1 MRRWLSYSPAEELQM
16 LTTVQPLPYADK
28 AAARPP
34 VYGLPSEPPIASRYR
49 GLSLTSHF
57 QPIFSIAHGR
67 AVGYEGLIRARHAD
81 GTAEPPT
88 TLLAMPNNG
97 RESLELDRTCRSLH
111 VHNFARQTTGQA
123 WLFLNLDSQ
132 YLVSERPDIGFTR
145 NLLQASGIA
154 AHRLVI
160 EIIESEV
167 GDHAQL
173 KRFIGHFRQ
182 LGCLIAI
189 DDFGAGHSNFDRI
202 WDLEPDIVKIDR
214 RLIQDAGNSRRV
226 ERILTGI
233 VSLLH
238 EAGSLVVVEGVESEH
253 EALVAIAANAD
264 MLQGFYFAKPQARI
278 DAEQSFATTFD
289 NLLRGQQWQSVKR
302 SADLQHYARAIEG
315 LFHQAVAH
323 FAAHQQFD
331 HSCGVLF
338 SDPRTV
344 RCYLLNE
351 AGYQVSRN
359 VYAPH
364 YQQQLNV
371 RFAPLLCGDNA
382 NWSHKHYHYRALK
395 QPGVIQ
401 ISRPYLSVADS
412 RMCITVSQTV
422 KVGGTLYVFCC
433 DLDWQEQ

>member
-1 MRRWLSYSPAEELQM
+1 M
-16 LTTVQPLPYADK
+16 LNTLQPLHYEQP
-28 AAARPP
+28 AAVRPP
-34 VYGLPSEPPIASRYR
+34 APDRLTEPMISSGYR
-49 GLSLTSHF
+49 GLSLSSHF

-67 AVGYEGLIRARHAD
+67 AVGYEGLIRAQHAD
-81 GTAEPPT
+81 GTAESPAS
-88 TLLAMPNNG
+88 LLAMPSNG
-97 RESLELDRTCRSLH
+97 RESLELDRTCRTLH
-111 VHNFARQTTGQA
+111 VHNFARQATGQA
-123 WLFLNLDSQ
+123 WLFLNLNSQ
-132 YLVSERPDIGFTR
+132 YLVSEQPDIGFTR
-145 NLLQASGIA
+145 NLLQASGIP

-167 GDHAQL
+167 SDHAQL
-173 KRFIGHFRQ
+173 KRFISHFRQ

-226 ERILTGI
+226 ERILTGMI
-233 VSLLH
+233 SLLH

-264 MLQGFYFAKPQARI
+264 MIQGFYFAKPLARI
-278 DAEQSFATTFD
+278 DARQSFANTFD
-289 NLLRGQQWQSVKR
+289 NLLRGQQWKSVKR
-302 SADLQHYARAIEG
+302 SADLQHYVREIEG
-315 LFHQAVAH
+315 LFRQAVAD
-323 FAAHQQFD
+323 FASHQQVEQ
-331 HSCGVLF
+331 SSGLLF

-364 YQQQLNV
+364 YQQQMNA

-382 NWSHKHYHYRALK
+382 NWSHRHYHYRALK

-433 DLDWQEQ
+433 DLDWQEP

>member
-1 MRRWLSYSPAEELQM
+1 M
-16 LTTVQPLPYADK
+16 LTSVNAQPCNERATT
-28 AAARPP
+28 RGQSR
-34 VYGLPSEPPIASRYR
+34 GLPSDPGIASLYR

-81 GTAEPPT
+81 GTAEPPAA
-88 TLLAMPNNG
+88 LLAMPNNG
-97 RESLELDRTCRSLH
+97 RESLELDRVCRTLH
-111 VHNFARQTTGQA
+111 VHHFARQATGQA
-123 WLFLNLDSQ
+123 WLFLNLNSQ
-132 YLVSERPDIGFTR
+132 YLVSEQPDIGFTQ

-167 GDHAQL
+167 TDHAQL
-173 KRFIGHFRQ
+173 KRFISHFRE

-202 WDLEPDIVKIDR
+202 WSLEPDIVKIDR

-233 VSLLH
+233 ISLLH
-238 EAGSLVVVEGVESEH
+238 EAGSLVVVEGVETER

-264 MLQGFYFAKPQARI
+264 MLQGFYFARPQAHI
-278 DAEQSFATTFD
+278 DAEQGFATTFD

-302 SADLQHYARAIEG
+302 SADLQHYVRAIG
-315 LFHQAVAH
+315 ALFQQAVAH
-323 FAAHQQFD
+323 LAVHQQFEQ
-331 HSCGVLF
+331 SCGVLF
-338 SDPRTV
+338 GDPRAV

-359 VYAPH
+359 VYPPH
-364 YQQQLNV
+364 YQQRLNA
-371 RFAPLLCGDNA
+371 RFAPLLCGDHA

-412 RMCITVSQTV
+412 RICITVSQTV
-422 KVGGTLYVFCC
+422 EVHGRLHVFCC
-433 DLDWQEQ
+433 DIDWQEQ

>member
-1 MRRWLSYSPAEELQM
+1 MRRWLSYSPAKELQM
-16 LTTVQPLPYADK
+16 LTTVQSLRHDHQMPAC
-28 AAARPP
+28 PP
-34 VYGLPSEPPIASRYR
+34 VQGLPGEPLVASRYR
-49 GLSLTSHF
+49 GLSLSSHF

-81 GTAEPPT
+81 GTAEPPA
-88 TLLAMPNNG
+88 TLLAMPGNG
-97 RESLELDRTCRSLH
+97 RESLELDRTCRTLH
-111 VHNFARQTTGQA
+111 VHNFARQATGQA
-123 WLFLNLDSQ
+123 WLFLNLNSQ
-132 YLVSERPDIGFTR
+132 YLVSEQPDIGFTH
-145 NLLQASGIA
+145 NLLQATGIA

-167 GDHAQL
+167 GDQAQL
-173 KRFIGHFRQ
+173 KRFISHFRE

-214 RLIQDAGNSRRV
+214 RLIQDAGHSRRV
-226 ERILTGI
+226 ERILTGM

-278 DAEQSFATTFD
+278 NTDQSFANTFD
-289 NLLRGQQWQSVKR
+289 SLLRGQQWQSVKR
-302 SADLQHYARAIEG
+302 SADLRHYVRELEG
-315 LFHQAVAH
+315 LFQQAVAH
-323 FAAHQQFD
+323 FAANQQFEQ
-331 HSCGVLF
+331 SSALLF
-338 SDPRTV
+338 GDPRTA

-359 VYAPH
+359 VYGAH
-364 YQQQLNV
+364 YQQQMNA

-412 RMCITVSQTV
+412 RMCITLSQTV
-422 KVGGTLYVFCC
+422 RLGGTLYVFCC
-433 DLDWQEQ
+433 DLDWQEE

>member
-1 MRRWLSYSPAEELQM
+1 MLNTVQARPYDDKGTARAQVRSPRSDSL
-16 LTTVQPLPYADK
+16 LTT
-28 AAARPP
+28 
-34 VYGLPSEPPIASRYR
+34 RYR
-49 GLSLTSHF
+49 CLSLSSHF

-67 AVGYEGLIRARHAD
+67 AVGYEGLIRAQHAD
-81 GTAEPPT
+81 GTAEPPA

-97 RESLELDRTCRSLH
+97 RESLDLDRTCRTLH
-111 VHNFARQTTGQA
+111 VHNFARQATGQT
-123 WLFLNLDSQ
+123 WLFLNLNSQ
-132 YLVSERPDIGFTR
+132 YLVSEQPDIGFTR

-167 GDHAQL
+167 SDHAQL
-173 KRFIGHFRQ
+173 KRFISHFRE

-202 WDLEPDIVKIDR
+202 WSLEPDIVKIDR

-233 VSLLH
+233 ISLLH
-238 EAGSLVVVEGVESEH
+238 EAGSLVVVEGVETEH
-253 EALVAIAANAD
+253 EALVAIGANAD

-278 DAEQSFATTFD
+278 EAEQGLVTTFD
-289 NLLRGQQWQSVKR
+289 KLLRGQHWQSVKR
-302 SADLQHYARAIEG
+302 SADLQHHMRAIEG
-315 LFHQAVAH
+315 LFAQAVAH
-323 FAAHQQFD
+323 FALHQQFEQ
-331 HSCGVLF
+331 SCSVVF

-364 YQQQLNV
+364 YQQQLNA

-395 QPGVIQ
+395 QPGVVQ

-412 RMCITVSQTV
+412 RICITVSQTV
-422 KVGGTLYVFCC
+422 EVHGRLHVFCC

>member
-1 MRRWLSYSPAEELQM
+1 M
-16 LTTVQPLPYADK
+16 LNGAQHQ
-28 AAARPP
+28 
-34 VYGLPSEPPIASRYR
+34 PSEPMAPACPPVAGALAEKMVDSRYR
-49 GLSLTSHF
+49 GLTLSSHF

-67 AVGYEGLIRARHAD
+67 AVGYEGLIRAQHDD
-81 GTAEPPT
+81 GSAESPAA
-88 TLLAMPNNG
+88 LLAIPSNSK
-97 RESLELDRTCRSLH
+97 ECLELDRSCRSLH
-111 VHNFARQTTGQA
+111 VHNFARQASGQA
-123 WLFLNLDSQ
+123 WLFLNLNSQ
-132 YLVSERPDIGFTR
+132 YLVSERPDIGFTQE
-145 NLLQASGIA
+145 LLQATGIP

-167 GDHAQL
+167 SDQAQL
-173 KRFIGHFRQ
+173 KRFIAHFRK

-214 RLIQDAGNSRRV
+214 RLIQDAGRSRRV

-238 EAGSLVVVEGVESEH
+238 EAGSLVVIEGVESEH

-264 MLQGFYFAKPQARI
+264 MVQGFYFAKPQAGI
-278 DAEQSFATTFD
+278 DSAQGLSATFER
-289 NLLRGQQWQSVKR
+289 LLRGQQWTSAKR
-302 SADLQHYARAIEG
+302 RADLQHHLRAIESLFQQAVVDFAEG
-315 LFHQAVAH
+315 RQFAQSCALLFH
-323 FAAHQQFD
+323 
-331 HSCGVLF
+331 
-338 SDPRTV
+338 DPRTV

-351 AGYQVSRN
+351 AGYQVSPN
-359 VYAPH
+359 VYTPH

-401 ISRPYLSVADS
+401 VSRPYLSVADS

-422 KVGGTLYVFCC
+422 KVLGRLHVFCC
-433 DLDWQEQ
+433 DLDWQDD

>member
-1 MRRWLSYSPAEELQM
+1 MLNAIQQLSPEPMAPACPPVAEPQVGQM
-16 LTTVQPLPYADK
+16 LD
-28 AAARPP
+28 
-34 VYGLPSEPPIASRYR
+34 SRYR
-49 GLSLTSHF
+49 GLTLSSHF
-57 QPIFSIAHGR
+57 QPIYSIAHGR
-67 AVGYEGLIRARHAD
+67 AVGYEGLIRAQHDD
-81 GTAEPPT
+81 GSAESPAA
-88 TLLAMPNNG
+88 LLAIPSNSK
-97 RESLELDRTCRSLH
+97 ECLELDRNCRSLH
-111 VHNFARQTTGQA
+111 VHNFAHQATGQA
-123 WLFLNLDSQ
+123 WLFLNLNSQ
-132 YLVSERPDIGFTR
+132 YLVSERPDIGFTQK
-145 NLLQASGIA
+145 LLQATGIA

-167 GDHAQL
+167 SDQAQL
-173 KRFIGHFRQ
+173 KRFIAHFRQ

-214 RLIQDAGNSRRV
+214 RLIQDAGRSRRV

-238 EAGSLVVVEGVESEH
+238 EAGSLVVIEGVESEH

-264 MLQGFYFAKPQARI
+264 MLQGFYFAKPQAHI
-278 DAEQSFATTFD
+278 DAAQGLSTTFD
-289 NLLRGQQWQSVKR
+289 RLLRGQQWKSAKR
-302 SADLQHYARAIEG
+302 RADLQHHLRAIEG
-315 LFHQAVAH
+315 LFQQTVAA
-323 FAAHQQFD
+323 FAEGRQFD
-331 HSCGVLF
+331 QNCARLF
-338 SDPRTV
+338 GDPRTV

-351 AGYQVSRN
+351 AGYQVSPN

-364 YQQQLNV
+364 YQQRLNL

-412 RMCITVSQTV
+412 RMCITVSRTV
-422 KVGGTLYVFCC
+422 EVGGKLHVFCC
-433 DLDWQEQ
+433 DLDWQDE

>member
-1 MRRWLSYSPAEELQM
+1 M
-16 LTTVQPLPYADK
+16 LNTVQPLHYDRPAPV
-28 AAARPP
+28 RPP
-34 VYGLPSEPPIASRYR
+34 APERLTDPIIATRYR

-67 AVGYEGLIRARHAD
+67 AVGYEGLIRAQHAD
-81 GTAEPPT
+81 GTAEPPAA
-88 TLLAMPNNG
+88 LLAMPRNG
-97 RESLELDRTCRSLH
+97 HECLELDRTCRTLH
-111 VHNFARQTTGQA
+111 VHNFARQATGQA
-123 WLFLNLDSQ
+123 WLFLNLNSQ
-132 YLVSERPDIGFTR
+132 YLVSEQPDIGFTR
-145 NLLQASGIA
+145 NLLQASGIP

-167 GDHAQL
+167 SDHAQL
-173 KRFIGHFRQ
+173 KRFISHFRQ

-226 ERILTGI
+226 ERILTGM

-264 MLQGFYFAKPQARI
+264 MVQGFYFAKPQAHI
-278 DAEQSFATTFD
+278 NASQNFATTFD
-289 NLLRGQQWQSVKR
+289 SLLRGQQWKSVKR
-302 SADLQHYARAIEG
+302 NADLQHYVREIEG
-315 LFHQAVAH
+315 LFRQAVAN
-323 FAAHQQFD
+323 FASSQQVEQ
-331 HSCGVLF
+331 SSGVLF

-364 YQQQLNV
+364 YQQQLNA

-382 NWSHKHYHYRALK
+382 NWSHRHYHYRALK

>member
-1 MRRWLSYSPAEELQM
+1 M
-16 LTTVQPLPYADK
+16 LETAQPLRADYR
-28 AAARPP
+28 APAYLPLQDPQADP
-34 VYGLPSEPPIASRYR
+34 VLRTRYR

-67 AVGYEGLIRARHAD
+67 AVGYEGLIRAQQD
-81 GTAEPPT
+81 GGPAVSPA
-88 TLLAMPNNG
+88 TLLAMPTNG
-97 RESLELDRTCRSLH
+97 QECLELDRSCRTLH
-111 VHNFARQTTGQA
+111 VHNFSRQAPAQT
-123 WLFLNLDSQ
+123 WLFLNLNSQ

-145 NLLQASGIA
+145 NLLQAAGIP

-160 EIIESEV
+160 EIIESAV
-167 GDHAQL
+167 SDQAQL
-173 KRFIGHFRQ
+173 KRFIRYFRE

-214 RLIQDAGNSRRV
+214 RLIQDAGRSRRV
-226 ERILTGI
+226 ERILSGI

-238 EAGSLVVVEGVESEH
+238 EAGSLVVVEGVETEH

-264 MLQGFYFAKPQARI
+264 MVQGFYFAKPQAGI
-278 DAEQSFATTFD
+278 DNAQGYTDIFAS
-289 NLLRGQQWQSVKR
+289 LLRGQQWQSVKR
-302 SADLQHYARAIEG
+302 HADLQHYSRAIEE
-315 LFHQAVAH
+315 LFQQAVAA
-323 FAAHQQFD
+323 FAIHQQFEQ
-331 HSCGVLF
+331 SSLMLF
-338 SDPRTV
+338 TDPRTV

-364 YQQQLNV
+364 YQQQMSA

-395 QPGVIQ
+395 QQGVIQ
-401 ISRPYLSVADS
+401 ISRPYLSIADS
-412 RMCITVSQTV
+412 RMCITLSQTV
-422 KVGGTLYVFCC
+422 KIGGTLYVFCC
-433 DLDWQEQ
+433 DLDWQED

>member
-1 MRRWLSYSPAEELQM
+1 MLNIARLSD
-16 LTTVQPLPYADK
+16 DK
-28 AAARPP
+28 
-34 VYGLPSEPPIASRYR
+34 VDTHYR
-49 GLSLTSHF
+49 GLSLSSHF

-67 AVGYEGLIRARHAD
+67 AVGYEGLIRAHRPD
-81 GTAEPPT
+81 GTAEPPAG
-88 TLLAMPNNG
+88 LLSIPCNG
-97 RESLELDRTCRSLH
+97 RECLDLDRTCRTLH
-111 VHNFARQTTGQA
+111 VHNFARQATGEA
-123 WLFLNLDSQ
+123 WLFLNLNSQ
-132 YLVSERPDIGFTR
+132 YLVSEQPDIGFTR
-145 NLLQASGIA
+145 DLLQTSGIA

-167 GDHAQL
+167 SDHAQL
-173 KRFIGHFRQ
+173 KHFVSHFRQ

-214 RLIQDAGNSRRV
+214 RLIQDAGQSRRV

-238 EAGSLVVVEGVESEH
+238 EAGSLVVVEGVETEH

-264 MLQGFYFAKPQARI
+264 MIQGFYFAKPQARI

-302 SADLQHYARAIEG
+302 NADLQHYVSGIEG
-315 LFHQAVAH
+315 LFHRAVTH
-323 FAAHQQFD
+323 FVTHQHFEQ
-331 HSCGVLF
+331 SSAVLF
-338 SDPRTV
+338 SDPRMV
-344 RCYLLNE
+344 RCYLLNAE
-351 AGYQVSRN
+351 GYQVSRN

-364 YQQQLNV
+364 YQQQMNA
-371 RFAPLLCGDNA
+371 RFAPLLCGDHA

-395 QPGVIQ
+395 QPGIIQ

-422 KVGGTLYVFCC
+422 VVGGTLYVFCC
-433 DLDWQEQ
+433 DLNWQEP

>member
-1 MRRWLSYSPAEELQM
+1 MLNGLQQLPAE
-16 LTTVQPLPYADK
+16 LTAS
-28 AAARPP
+28 ACAP
-34 VYGLPSEPPIASRYR
+34 VAETQIGQAVDSRYR
-49 GLSLTSHF
+49 GLTLSSHF

-67 AVGYEGLIRARHAD
+67 AVGYEGLIRAQHDD
-81 GTAEPPT
+81 GSAESPAA
-88 TLLAMPNNG
+88 LLAIPSNSK
-97 RESLELDRTCRSLH
+97 ECLELDRSCRSLH
-111 VHNFARQTTGQA
+111 VHNFARQTTDQA

-132 YLVSERPDIGFTR
+132 YLVSERPDIGFTQE
-145 NLLQASGIA
+145 LLQASGIA

-167 GDHAQL
+167 SDQAQL
-173 KRFIGHFRQ
+173 KRFIAHFRM

-214 RLIQDAGNSRRV
+214 RLIQDAGRSRRV

-238 EAGSLVVVEGVESEH
+238 EAGSLVVIEGVETEH

-278 DAEQSFATTFD
+278 DAAQGFSATFD
-289 NLLRGQQWQSVKR
+289 RLLRGQQWTSAKR
-302 SADLQHYARAIEG
+302 RADLQHHLRTIEG
-315 LFHQAVAH
+315 LFQQAVVA
-323 FAAHQQFD
+323 FAKGRQFAQ
-331 HSCGVLF
+331 SCALLF
-338 SDPRTV
+338 HDPRTV

-351 AGYQVSRN
+351 AGYQVSPN

-412 RMCITVSQTV
+412 RMCITVSRTV
-422 KVGGTLYVFCC
+422 EVGGKLHVFCC
-433 DLDWQEQ
+433 DLDWQEE

>member
-1 MRRWLSYSPAEELQM
+1 M
-16 LTTVQPLPYADK
+16 LKTAQPSRDDQRALTCVPGPYALAQPMPD
-28 AAARPP
+28 
-34 VYGLPSEPPIASRYR
+34 GRYR

-67 AVGYEGLIRARHAD
+67 AVGYEGLIRAQHAD
-81 GTAEPPT
+81 GTAQSPAA
-88 TLLAMPNNG
+88 LLAMPSNG
-97 RESLELDRTCRSLH
+97 RECLALDRTCRSLH
-111 VHNFARQTTGQA
+111 VHNFAKQDTGQA
-123 WLFLNLDSQ
+123 WLFLNLNSQ
-132 YLVSERPDIGFTR
+132 YLVSEQPDIGFTR
-145 NLLQASGIA
+145 NLLQASGLSP
-154 AHRLVI
+154 HRLVI

-167 GDHAQL
+167 SDQAQL
-173 KRFIGHFRQ
+173 KRFVSHFRQ

-226 ERILTGI
+226 ERILTGM

-264 MLQGFYFAKPQARI
+264 MLQGFYFARPQAQI
-278 DAEQSFATTFD
+278 NPGQSFATTFD
-289 NLLRGQQWQSVKR
+289 SLLRGQQWQSVKR
-302 SADLQHYARAIEG
+302 SADLRHYVREIEG
-315 LFHQAVAH
+315 LFQQAVAS
-323 FAAHQQFD
+323 FAANQQFE
-331 HSCGVLF
+331 HSSSFLF
-338 SDPRTV
+338 NDPRTA

-359 VYAPH
+359 VHSPH
-364 YQQQLNV
+364 EQPQMNA

-401 ISRPYLSVADS
+401 ISRPYLSIADS
-412 RMCITVSQTV
+412 RMCITVSQTI

>member
-1 MRRWLSYSPAEELQM
+1 M
-16 LTTVQPLPYADK
+16 LETALPNHQ

-34 VYGLPSEPPIASRYR
+34 LHAAAAEPMVCTRYR

-57 QPIFSIAHGR
+57 QPILSIAHGR
-67 AVGYEGLIRARHAD
+67 AVGYEGLIRAHHDD
-81 GTAEPPT
+81 GSAESPA
-88 TLLAMPNNG
+88 TLLAMPNDG
-97 RESLELDRTCRSLH
+97 RQSLELDRTCRTLH
-111 VHNFARQTTGQA
+111 VHNFARQATAQA
-123 WLFLNLDSQ
+123 WLFLNLNSQ

-145 NLLQASGIA
+145 DLLQASGIA

-167 GDHAQL
+167 SDLAQL
-173 KRFIGHFRQ
+173 QRFIRYFRE

-202 WDLEPDIVKIDR
+202 WGLEPDIVKIDR
-214 RLIQDAGNSRRV
+214 RLIQDAGRSRRV

-238 EAGSLVVVEGVESEH
+238 EAGSLVVVEGVETEQ

-264 MLQGFYFAKPQARI
+264 MVQGFYFARPQAHI
-278 DAEQSFATTFD
+278 DGAQGFADTFA

-302 SADLQHYARAIEG
+302 SADLQHYSREIEG
-315 LFHQAVAH
+315 LFHRAVAD
-323 FAAHQQFD
+323 FAEHRQFGQ
-331 HSCGVLF
+331 SSRLLF
-338 SDPRTV
+338 ADPRTV

-351 AGYQVSRN
+351 AGYQVSPN

-364 YQQQLNV
+364 YQQQLNA

-422 KVGGTLYVFCC
+422 KILGRLHVFCC
-433 DLDWQEQ
+433 DLDWREE

>member
-1 MRRWLSYSPAEELQM
+1 VLRA
-16 LTTVQPLPYADK
+16 
-28 AAARPP
+28 
-34 VYGLPSEPPIASRYR
+34 RYR

-67 AVGYEGLIRARHAD
+67 AVGYEGLIRAQYAA
-81 GTAEPPT
+81 GTAVSPA
-88 TLLAMPNNG
+88 TLLAMPSNG
-97 RESLELDRTCRSLH
+97 QESLELDRSCRTLH
-111 VHNFARQTTGQA
+111 VHNFSRQATAQN
-123 WLFLNLDSQ
+123 WLFLNLNSQ

-145 NLLQASGIA
+145 DLLQAAGIP

-160 EIIESEV
+160 EIIESAV
-167 GDHAQL
+167 SDQAQL
-173 KRFIGHFRQ
+173 KRFIRYFRE

-214 RLIQDAGNSRRV
+214 RMIQDAGRSRRV
-226 ERILTGI
+226 ERILSGI

-238 EAGSLVVVEGVESEH
+238 EAGSLVVVEGVETEH

-264 MLQGFYFAKPQARI
+264 MVQGFYFAKPQACI
-278 DAEQSFATTFD
+278 DNAQGFTDIFAS
-289 NLLRGQQWQSVKR
+289 LLRGQQWQSVKR
-302 SADLQHYARAIEG
+302 NADLQHYSRAIEE
-315 LFHQAVAH
+315 LFQQAVAG
-323 FAAHQQFD
+323 FAIHQQFEQ
-331 HSCGVLF
+331 SSLMLF
-338 SDPRTV
+338 ADPRTV

-364 YQQQLNV
+364 YQQQMSA

-395 QPGVIQ
+395 QQGVIQ
-401 ISRPYLSVADS
+401 ISRPYLSIADS
-412 RMCITVSQTV
+412 RMCITLSQTV
-422 KVGGTLYVFCC
+422 KIGGTLYVFCC
-433 DLDWQEQ
+433 DLDWRED

>member
-1 MRRWLSYSPAEELQM
+1 MRRWLSYSPAKELQM
-16 LTTVQPLPYADK
+16 LNTVQPLRYDHQMPC
-28 AAARPP
+28 PP
-34 VYGLPSEPPIASRYR
+34 VHGLPSDRIVATRYG

-67 AVGYEGLIRARHAD
+67 AVGYEGLIRAHHAD
-81 GTAEPPT
+81 GTAKSPA
-88 TLLAMPNNG
+88 TLLSMPSNSG
-97 RESLELDRTCRSLH
+97 EHLELDRTCRILH
-111 VHNFARQTTGQA
+111 MHNFAQQTTGQA
-123 WLFLNLDSQ
+123 WLFLNLNSQ
-132 YLVSERPDIGFTR
+132 HLVSVQPDIGFTQ
-145 NLLQASGIA
+145 NLLQTTGIA
-154 AHRLVI
+154 AHKLVI

-167 GDHAQL
+167 SDHLQL
-173 KRFIGHFRQ
+173 KRFISHFRQ

-202 WDLEPDIVKIDR
+202 WDLQPDIVKIDR
-214 RLIQDAGNSRRV
+214 RLIQDAGHSRRV

-238 EAGSLVVVEGVESEH
+238 EAGSLVVVEGVETEH

-264 MLQGFYFAKPQARI
+264 MVQGFYFAKPQARI
-278 DAEQSFATTFD
+278 DAEQSLATTFD
-289 NLLRGQQWQSVKR
+289 SLLRGQQWQSVKR
-302 SADLQHYARAIEG
+302 NADLQHYVREIES
-315 LFHQAVAH
+315 LFQKAVAH
-323 FAAHQQFD
+323 FAANQQFD
-331 HSCGVLF
+331 LSSALLF
-338 SDPRTV
+338 SDLRTV

-364 YQQQLNV
+364 YQQQLNT
-371 RFAPLLCGDNA
+371 RFSPLLCGDNA

-401 ISRPYLSVADS
+401 MSRPYLSVADS
-412 RMCITVSQTV
+412 RMCITLSQTV
-422 KVGGTLYVFCC
+422 RVGGTLYVYCC

>member
-1 MRRWLSYSPAEELQM
+1 
-16 LTTVQPLPYADK
+16 
-28 AAARPP
+28 
-34 VYGLPSEPPIASRYR
+34 
-49 GLSLTSHF
+49 
-57 QPIFSIAHGR
+57 
-67 AVGYEGLIRARHAD
+67 VGYEGLIRARHAD
-81 GTAEPPT
+81 GTAESPA
-88 TLLAMPNNG
+88 TLLAMPG
-97 RESLELDRTCRSLH
+97 TSRESLELDRSCRTLH
-111 VHNFARQTTGQA
+111 VHNFARQATGQA
-123 WLFLNLDSQ
+123 WLFLNLNSQ

-173 KRFIGHFRQ
+173 KRFISHFRQ

-214 RLIQDAGNSRRV
+214 RLIQDAGTSRRV

-264 MLQGFYFAKPQARI
+264 MIQGFYFARPQARI
-278 DAEQSFATTFD
+278 DVEQGFATTFE
-289 NLLRGQQWQSVKR
+289 NLLRGQQWKSVKR
-302 SADLQHYARAIEG
+302 SADLQHYVREIEG
-315 LFHQAVAH
+315 LFHQAVAL

-344 RCYLLNE
+344 RCYLLDE

-364 YQQQLNV
+364 YQQQLNA

-395 QPGVIQ
+395 QPGAIQ

-422 KVGGTLYVFCC
+422 KVLGRLHVFCC

>member
-1 MRRWLSYSPAEELQM
+1 M
-16 LTTVQPLPYADK
+16 
-28 AAARPP
+28 
-34 VYGLPSEPPIASRYR
+34 IATPYR
-49 GLSLTSHF
+49 GLALTSHF

-67 AVGYEGLIRARHAD
+67 AVGYEGLIRAQHAD
-81 GTAEPPT
+81 GTAESPA
-88 TLLAMPNNG
+88 TLLAMPSNG
-97 RESLELDRTCRSLH
+97 QECLELDRTCRTLH
-111 VHNFARQTTGQA
+111 MHNFARQATGQA
-123 WLFLNLDSQ
+123 WLFLNLNSQ
-132 YLVSERPDIGFTR
+132 YLVSEQPDIGFTR
-145 NLLQASGIA
+145 NLLQASGIP

-160 EIIESEV
+160 EILENEV
-167 GDHAQL
+167 SDQAQL
-173 KRFIGHFRQ
+173 KRFISHFRE

-238 EAGSLVVVEGVESEH
+238 EAGSLVVVEGVETEH

-264 MLQGFYFAKPQARI
+264 MIQGFYFARPQARI
-278 DAEQSFATTFD
+278 DAEQGFATTFD

-302 SADLQHYARAIEG
+302 SADLRHYVREIEG
-315 LFHQAVAH
+315 LFQRALASFAVSQEFEQSSA
-323 FAAHQQFD
+323 
-331 HSCGVLF
+331 VLF
-338 SDPRTV
+338 SDPRAA

-351 AGYQVSRN
+351 GGYQVSRN
-359 VYAPH
+359 VHAPH
-364 YQQQLNV
+364 EHPQKNA
-371 RFAPLLCGDNA
+371 RFAPLLCGNNA

-401 ISRPYLSVADS
+401 ISRPYLSIADS

>member
-1 MRRWLSYSPAEELQM
+1 M
-16 LTTVQPLPYADK
+16 LTTVQPRPYADE
-28 AAARPP
+28 AATRPP
-34 VYGLPSEPPIASRYR
+34 VHGLPSEPVIASRYR
-49 GLSLTSHF
+49 DLSLTSHF

-67 AVGYEGLIRARHAD
+67 VVGYEGLIRARHAD
-81 GTAEPPT
+81 GTAESPA
-88 TLLAMPNNG
+88 TLLAMPNNS
-97 RESLELDRTCRSLH
+97 RESLELDRSCRTLH
-111 VHNFARQTTGQA
+111 VHNFARQATGQA
-123 WLFLNLDSQ
+123 WLFLNLNSQ

-173 KRFIGHFRQ
+173 KRFISHFRQ

-214 RLIQDAGNSRRV
+214 RLIQDAGTSRRV

-264 MLQGFYFAKPQARI
+264 MIQGFYFARPQARI
-278 DAEQSFATTFD
+278 DVEQGFATTFD
-289 NLLRGQQWQSVKR
+289 SLLRGQQWKSVKR
-302 SADLQHYARAIEG
+302 SADLQHYVRAIEG
-315 LFHQAVAH
+315 LFHQAVAL

-331 HSCGVLF
+331 HSCSVLF

-344 RCYLLNE
+344 RCYLLDE

-364 YQQQLNV
+364 YQQQLNA

-395 QPGVIQ
+395 QPGAIQ

-422 KVGGTLYVFCC
+422 KVLGRLHVFCC

>member
-1 MRRWLSYSPAEELQM
+1 MRRWLSYSPAKELQM
-16 LTTVQPLPYADK
+16 LNTVQPLRYDHQTPAC
-28 AAARPP
+28 PP
-34 VYGLPSEPPIASRYR
+34 VHGLPSDPIVATRYR

-67 AVGYEGLIRARHAD
+67 AVGYEGLIRAHHAD
-81 GTAEPPT
+81 GTAEPPA
-88 TLLAMPNNG
+88 TLLAMPSNS
-97 RESLELDRTCRSLH
+97 RESLELDRTCRTLH
-111 VHNFARQTTGQA
+111 VHNFARQATGQA
-123 WLFLNLDSQ
+123 WLFLNLNSQ
-132 YLVSERPDIGFTR
+132 HLVSVQPDIGFTH
-145 NLLQASGIA
+145 NLLQTTGIA

-160 EIIESEV
+160 DIIESEV
-167 GDHAQL
+167 SDHEQL
-173 KRFIGHFRQ
+173 KRFISHFRQ

-202 WDLEPDIVKIDR
+202 WDLQPDIVKIDR
-214 RLIQDAGNSRRV
+214 RLIQDAGHSRRV

-238 EAGSLVVVEGVESEH
+238 EAGSLVVVEGVETEH

-264 MLQGFYFAKPQARI
+264 MVQGFYFAKPQARI
-278 DAEQSFATTFD
+278 DAEQGLATTFD
-289 NLLRGQQWQSVKR
+289 SLLRGQQWQSVKR
-302 SADLQHYARAIEG
+302 NADLQHYVREIEG
-315 LFHQAVAH
+315 LFQQAVAH
-323 FAAHQQFD
+323 FAANQQFD
-331 HSCGVLF
+331 LSSALLF

-364 YQQQLNV
+364 YQQQLNA

-412 RMCITVSQTV
+412 RMCITLSQTV
-422 KVGGTLYVFCC
+422 KVGGTRYVFCC

>member
-1 MRRWLSYSPAEELQM
+1 MLKGTEHLPPEPMVPACPPVADTQTGQM
-16 LTTVQPLPYADK
+16 LDT
-28 AAARPP
+28 
-34 VYGLPSEPPIASRYR
+34 RYR
-49 GLSLTSHF
+49 GLTLSSHF

-67 AVGYEGLIRARHAD
+67 AVGYEGLIRAQHDD
-81 GTAEPPT
+81 GSAESPAA
-88 TLLAMPNNG
+88 LLAIPSDSK
-97 RESLELDRTCRSLH
+97 ECLELDRTCRTLH
-111 VHNFARQTTGQA
+111 VHNFARQASGQA
-123 WLFLNLDSQ
+123 WLFLNLNSQ
-132 YLVSERPDIGFTR
+132 YLVSERPDIGFTQD
-145 NLLQASGIA
+145 LLQASGVA

-167 GDHAQL
+167 SDQAQL
-173 KRFIGHFRQ
+173 KRFIAHFRK

-214 RLIQDAGNSRRV
+214 RLIQDAGRSRRV

-238 EAGSLVVVEGVESEH
+238 EAGSLVVIEGVESEH

-278 DAEQSFATTFD
+278 DAAQDLPGTFD
-289 NLLRGQQWQSVKR
+289 RLLRGQQWKSAKR
-302 SADLQHYARAIEG
+302 RADLQHHLRTIEG
-315 LFHQAVAH
+315 LFQQAVAD
-323 FAAHQQFD
+323 FAECRQFEQ
-331 HSCGVLF
+331 SCGGLF

-351 AGYQVSRN
+351 AGYQVSSN

-371 RFAPLLCGDNA
+371 RFAPLLSGDNA

-422 KVGGTLYVFCC
+422 KVLGRLHVFCC
-433 DLDWQEQ
+433 DLDWQDE